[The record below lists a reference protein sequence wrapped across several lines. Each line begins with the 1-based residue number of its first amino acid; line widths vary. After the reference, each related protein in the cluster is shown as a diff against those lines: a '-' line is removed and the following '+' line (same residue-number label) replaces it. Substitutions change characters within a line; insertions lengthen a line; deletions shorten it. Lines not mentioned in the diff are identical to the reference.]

1 MSSLLFLDVHFNEL
15 QGLPRSIGM
24 LTNLEYLNLSSN
36 FSDLT
41 ELPDTF
47 GDLTNLQELDLSN
60 NQIRELPL
68 TFRRLKNLYKLNL
81 EENPIVIPPKE
92 TVKAGVEAVKAF
104 MTQRWHDLLAEEEER
119 EKLEA
124 LDETQRGW
132 FTRSTSWLKDSVTTV
147 SSNFSEYVAAEGKP
161 NKDPALNQQL

>member
-1 MSSLLFLDVHFNEL
+1 MHFNEL
-15 QGLPRSIGM
+15 QGLPRSIGN

-47 GDLTNLQELDLSN
+47 GDLNSLQELDLSN

-68 TFRRLKNLYKLNL
+68 TFRHLKNLHKLNL

-92 TVKAGVEAVKAF
+92 TVKAGAEAVKAF
-104 MTQRWHDLLAEEEER
+104 MAQRWHDLLVEEEER
-119 EKLEA
+119 KKLEA
-124 LDETQRGW
+124 QNETQKGW
-132 FTRSTSWLKDSVTTV
+132 FTRSTSWLKDSVTNV
-147 SSNFSEYVAAEGKP
+147 SSNFSEYVAAEGRP
-161 NKDPALNQQL
+161 NKDPVLNQQL